1 MAVVSSSASESEAD
15 SKAYQGYQGKNQGFM
30 PNQVYNQGEKLGY
43 IQGNNQ
49 GFNQGNNQGFNQGNN
64 QGYNQGYDEQ
74 NLMSLMGQWAQGQN
88 FNMYNL
94 ADISE

>member
-30 PNQVYNQGEKLGY
+30 SNQGYKQGKKLGY
-43 IQGNNQ
+43 I
-49 GFNQGNNQGFNQGNN
+49 QGNNQGFNQGNN